1 MAGDGKISGRES
13 RSWYKGG
20 EDGGVSGRE
29 SWSWYRAGVG
39 RNGHPAGKAE
49 PVQGWSGPEHISG
62 RESRE

>member
-29 SWSWYRAGVG
+29 SGTGTGLEWAGTDIRPG
-39 RNGHPAGKAE
+39 RL
-49 PVQGWSGPEHISG
+49 
-62 RESRE
+62 